1 MQFFY
6 RIFYHPLVNRLVRNT
21 FSLLGNALPQKLRIP
36 ISGPVKLQISPE
48 GHQIRLRTN
57 PTNSMAKLVYWS
69 ETHNHEYTDL
79 FIRLLPQVSVF
90 MDIGASIGYY
100 SIVGKTLKDDLI
112 VHAFEPADG
121 PFHYLQQNFR
131 DNAFREAVAHNIAI
145 SDQEGK
151 LSFYAPFNAKYRF
164 LKHHLG
170 GDGSLQNRPENNHLK
185 EITVQTRTLDQMV
198 DELQLDRIDLMKL
211 DTESTEDQVL
221 TGGAKSIHRFR
232 PIIISEVLYN
242 KIETKLDA
250 ILTDWDYL
258 IYRHRDGQGLELISQ
273 LARNEDD
280 GASNFFFVPKEKQ
293 AFFEEVM
300 I

>member
-131 DNAFREAVAHNIAI
+131 DNA
-145 SDQEGK
+145 
-151 LSFYAPFNAKYRF
+151 
-164 LKHHLG
+164 
-170 GDGSLQNRPENNHLK
+170 
-185 EITVQTRTLDQMV
+185 
-198 DELQLDRIDLMKL
+198 
-211 DTESTEDQVL
+211 
-221 TGGAKSIHRFR
+221 
-232 PIIISEVLYN
+232 
-242 KIETKLDA
+242 
-250 ILTDWDYL
+250 
-258 IYRHRDGQGLELISQ
+258 
-273 LARNEDD
+273 
-280 GASNFFFVPKEKQ
+280 
-293 AFFEEVM
+293 
-300 I
+300 